1 MYKHKAKCNF
11 NMNPTSPLDQI
22 RVVLSHTSHPGN
34 IGAAAR
40 AMKTMGLSQL
50 VLLNPKKFPHA
61 DADDRATGA
70 IDLLG
75 RAQVCTE
82 LDEAFQGCVLVAGVT
97 ARRRDLSHKMVSVRE
112 GAEQLV
118 QESASG
124 PVALFFGAEMSGLTN
139 AELDKCQLLITI
151 PANPEFSSLNL
162 ASAVQIVAYEL
173 RMATSLGAFTDINE
187 HEPATFEEL
196 EYLYTHLEKVV
207 IDINFLDPTH
217 PKRMMQ
223 RLRRM
228 FSRAR
233 LEKNEVDI
241 LRGILSMIEQKIMR

>member
-1 MYKHKAKCNF
+1 
-11 NMNPTSPLDQI
+11 MNPPNPLDQI
-22 RVVLSHTSHPGN
+22 RTVLSHTSHPGN

-50 VLLNPKKFPHA
+50 VLLNPKKFPHTE
-61 DADDRATGA
+61 ADDRATGA
-70 IDLLG
+70 IDLLE
-75 RAQVCTE
+75 RAQVCGQIDDA
-82 LDEAFQGCVLVAGVT
+82 LQGCVLVAGIT

-112 GAEQLV
+112 GALQLV
-118 QESASG
+118 REAAAG
-124 PVALFFGAEMSGLTN
+124 PVALLFGTEMSGLTN

-173 RMATSLGAFTDINE
+173 RMATALGAFTDLNDE
-187 HEPATFEEL
+187 EPATFEQL
-196 EYLYTHLEKVV
+196 EYFYTHLEKVV
-207 IDINFLDPTH
+207 IDINFLDPDH

-241 LRGILSMIEQKIMR
+241 LRGILSMIEQKTKP